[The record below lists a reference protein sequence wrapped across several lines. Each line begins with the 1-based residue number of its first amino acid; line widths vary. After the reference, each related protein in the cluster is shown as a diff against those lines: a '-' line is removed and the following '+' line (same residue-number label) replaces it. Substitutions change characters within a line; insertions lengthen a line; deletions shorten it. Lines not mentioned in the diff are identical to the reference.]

1 MLKIA
6 LLAGLVAPAL
16 AVIAPA
22 TAHAAAKPCAYG
34 TWRLLGE
41 QVHISGV
48 NGQIKWAE
56 HAWGAAGIKLTL
68 STGKAKYNFTGSA
81 KEYASG
87 TDRTGTRFGYWDR
100 FWGTMTEKAKVT
112 GTTKGLFT
120 SKPHSATGNA
130 RGQSAVTYPTYHLY
144 PSFNLVADTRNNGAT
159 TLYPDRAA
167 YTCTHTSLTISASEK
182 GHNTS
187 GTWKS
192 TFRLTYRRA

>member
-6 LLAGLVAPAL
+6 LAAGLVAPAL

-22 TAHAAAKPCAYG
+22 TAHAAVKPCAYG

-48 NGQIKWAE
+48 NGKIKWAQ

-68 STGKAKYNFTGSA
+68 SKGKAKYTFTGSA

-87 TDRTGTRFGYWDR
+87 TDRTGARFAYWDR

-112 GTTKGLFT
+112 GTTKGPFT
-120 SKPHSATGNA
+120 SNPHSATGNA
-130 RGQSAVTYPTYHLY
+130 RGQYNVTYPKSHLY
-144 PSFNLVADTRNNGAT
+144 PSFNLVTDTRQNGAT
-159 TLYPDRAA
+159 TLYPDKAT
-167 YTCTHTSLTISASEK
+167 YTCTHTTLAISDSTK
-182 GHNTS
+182 GHNKS

-192 TFRLTYRRA
+192 TFRLTYRRV